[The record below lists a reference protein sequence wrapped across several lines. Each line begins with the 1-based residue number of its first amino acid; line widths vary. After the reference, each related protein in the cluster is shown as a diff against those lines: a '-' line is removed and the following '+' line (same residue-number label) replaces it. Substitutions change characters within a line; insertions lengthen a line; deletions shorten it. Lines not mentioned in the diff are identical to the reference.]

1 VEPYARRVEH
11 WWQFRDTGSLADIEP
26 ANGGRNTAFSALAA
40 ELTTQAGFLRDKAPV
55 RGCDAGVCHYVEVI
69 DSAAAAATFNTFQGP
84 HMTDPKPISFHD
96 GHSIPQLGFGIW
108 QIPQDKTA
116 TAVASAL
123 RLGYRLIDGAY
134 VYGNEAG
141 LGEGLRTSGIAHD
154 EVFVTTKVWNREQG
168 RDKARAS
175 VERSLKSIGV
185 DQLDLVLIHWPVP
198 SQDLYVETW
207 KAMIEMRN
215 EGLMRS
221 IGVSNFN
228 ADHLTRLMEETGEP
242 PVLNQIEINP
252 QLQQPELRAFCE
264 SHKIVVQAWTPL
276 GNGKSFE
283 ADPVKAAAARTGKS
297 PAQVILRWHVQLGH
311 AVIARSVNPD
321 RQAENLDIFDF
332 TLTDDEMK
340 AIAGLDVGL
349 RNGPD
354 PSVFK
359 LL

>member
-1 VEPYARRVEH
+1 MSTMNSIP
-11 WWQFRDTGSLADIEP
+11 
-26 ANGGRNTAFSALAA
+26 
-40 ELTTQAGFLRDKAPV
+40 
-55 RGCDAGVCHYVEVI
+55 
-69 DSAAAAATFNTFQGP
+69 
-84 HMTDPKPISFHD
+84 FHD
-96 GHSIPQLGFGIW
+96 GHTIPQLGFGIW

-116 TAVASAL
+116 AAVASAIKT
-123 RLGYRLIDGAY
+123 GYRLIDGAFI
-134 VYGNEAG
+134 YGNEAG
-141 LGEGLRTSGIAHD
+141 LGEGLKSSGVPRD
-154 EVFVTTKVWNREQG
+154 EIFVTTKVWNNAHG

-198 SQDLYVETW
+198 SQNLYVETW
-207 KAMIEMRN
+207 KALIEMRN

-228 ADHLTRLMEETGEP
+228 ADHLTRLIEETGEA

-252 QLQQPELRAFCE
+252 QLQQPELRAFCDA
-264 SHKIVVQAWTPL
+264 HKIVVQAWTPL

-297 PAQVILRWHVQLGH
+297 PAQIILRWHMQLGH
-311 AVIARSVNPD
+311 AAIARSVNPA
-321 RQAENLDIFDF
+321 RQAENLDVFDF

-359 LL
+359 LM

>member
-1 VEPYARRVEH
+1 
-11 WWQFRDTGSLADIEP
+11 
-26 ANGGRNTAFSALAA
+26 
-40 ELTTQAGFLRDKAPV
+40 
-55 RGCDAGVCHYVEVI
+55 
-69 DSAAAAATFNTFQGP
+69 
-84 HMTDPKPISFHD
+84 MTDQKNIAFHD
-96 GHSIPQLGFGIW
+96 GHAIPQLGFGIW
-108 QIPQDKTA
+108 QIPQDETA
-116 TAVASAL
+116 AAVASAIKT
-123 RLGYRLIDGAY
+123 GYRLIDGAFI
-134 VYGNEAG
+134 YGNEAG
-141 LGEGLRTSGIAHD
+141 LGEGLRSSGVPREEI
-154 EVFVTTKVWNREQG
+154 FVTTKIWNRDQG

-228 ADHLTRLMEETGEP
+228 ADHLARLIAETGET

-252 QLQQPELRAFCE
+252 LLQQPDLRAVCDA
-264 SHKIVVQAWTPL
+264 HKIVTQAWTPL
-276 GNGKSFE
+276 GNARSFE
-283 ADPVKAAAARTGKS
+283 AKPIATAAARTGKS
-297 PAQVILRWHVQLGH
+297 PAQVILRWHMQLGH
-311 AVIARSVNPD
+311 AAIARSVNPG
-321 RQAENLDIFDF
+321 RQAENLNVFDF

-340 AIAGLDVGL
+340 AIEGLDVGL

-359 LL
+359 MK